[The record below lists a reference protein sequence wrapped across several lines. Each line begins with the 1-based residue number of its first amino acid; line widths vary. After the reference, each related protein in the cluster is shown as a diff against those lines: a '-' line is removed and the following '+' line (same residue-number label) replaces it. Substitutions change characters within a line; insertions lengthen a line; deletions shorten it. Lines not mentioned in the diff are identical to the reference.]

1 MSLSPVYRLSRS
13 GHSDAVLRPLV
24 AADAAA
30 LYAAVIRSH
39 AALARWFP
47 WCHAG
52 YGPADASSRAAQCQ
66 AAWAAGTEFP
76 FGLFDAECGELLGC
90 VGLSQINRLHRS
102 ANLGYWIGAAHQGQ
116 GLAARAAALVATFG
130 FRTLGLVRIEIVV
143 APENAAS
150 LRVAEK
156 LGATREALAR
166 NRVVVHDRAID
177 AWVFSLVPGDAVLR
191 SGDGGRP

>member
-1 MSLSPVYRLSRS
+1 MRTFQLPRT
-13 GHSDAVLRPLV
+13 GQADAIIRPLV

-30 LYAAVIRSH
+30 LYAAVMRSH
-39 AALARWFP
+39 AALSRWFP

-52 YGPADASSRAAQCQ
+52 YGPNDASARAAHCQ
-66 AAWAAGTEFP
+66 AAWAAGTENP
-76 FGLFDAECGELLGC
+76 FGLFDADSGELLGC

-116 GLAARAAALVATFG
+116 GLAAQAAAQVAAFG
-130 FRTLGLVRIEIVV
+130 FGTLGLVRIEIVV

-156 LGATREALAR
+156 LGATREVLAR
-166 NRVVVHDRAID
+166 NRLFVHDRPVD
-177 AWVFSLVPGDAVLR
+177 AWVYSLVPGN
-191 SGDGGRP
+191 SPI

>member
-1 MSLSPVYRLSRS
+1 MTTFRLPRP
-13 GHSDAVLRPLV
+13 GCADAAIRPLV

-30 LYAAVIRSH
+30 LYAAVIRSR

-52 YGPADASSRAAQCQ
+52 YGPADASSRAAHCQ

-116 GLAARAAALVATFG
+116 GLAARAAAQVATFG
-130 FRTLGLVRIEIVV
+130 FRMLGLVRIEIVV

-156 LGATREALAR
+156 LDATREVLAR
-166 NRVVVHDRAID
+166 NRLVVHDRPVD
-177 AWVFSLVPGDAVLR
+177 AWVYSLQPQDT
-191 SGDGGRP
+191 P